1 MRTIQLSK
9 ILLSFFKVLF
19 MLQKLKEGIAF
30 MKFAQKTIPYK
41 NIFLQMI
48 HFRAFKTFPTHEQT
62 QDLIKIKSSGKN
74 RHSLNF

>member
-1 MRTIQLSK
+1 
-9 ILLSFFKVLF
+9 

-62 QDLIKIKSSGKN
+62 FHRKI
-74 RHSLNF
+74 